1 MEKLIKIELTIAKWN
16 VVMKGVG
23 NLPFVE
29 VSEIIAEMKQQADPQ
44 LLPEGMHTPE
54 TSEVQPS

>member
-1 MEKLIKIELTIAKWN
+1 MEKMIKIELSIAKWN

-29 VSEIIAEMKQQADPQ
+29 VSEIIAEMKAQADPQ
-44 LLPEGMHTPE
+44 LQPVGEQT
-54 TSEVQPS
+54 TEVQPS

>member
-44 LLPEGMHTPE
+44 LLPEGMQTPE

>member
-1 MEKLIKIELTIAKWN
+1 LTIAKWN

-44 LLPEGMHTPE
+44 LLPEGMQTPE